1 MPFWMGWIVTTPQP
15 QRPEPGKVPAI
26 PFFDFTVFLRAAD
39 TFYVRREK
47 RRQMQSQYEIRAF
60 IIEGCSGLFFAIG
73 AFEPYRLADL
83 RQIPIQHHPL
93 APYLVNLTLDRLQFH
108 NSTIL
113 FLESLFSIQRAN
125 NFFGRSGPQVLSE
138 QHRQPC
144 RPGVQFAC
152 YAQMFRALPFVKSRL
167 LRLLQAYLVLIRG

>member
-1 MPFWMGWIVTTPQP
+1 MYLYLIAFGCLCTGDAVLDGVDSNNPTASTTGAGQSACNPL
-15 QRPEPGKVPAI
+15 
-26 PFFDFTVFLRAAD
+26 FDFTVFLRAAD

-125 NFFGRSGPQVLSE
+125 NFLAGLGLKFFPSSTGNLAAPVCNLLAMLKCFGL
-138 QHRQPC
+138 
-144 RPGVQFAC
+144 F
-152 YAQMFRALPFVKSRL
+152 L
-167 LRLLQAYLVLIRG
+167 L

>member
-39 TFYVRREK
+39 TFYARREK

-125 NFFGRSGPQVLSE
+125 NFLAGLGLKFFPSSTGNLAAPVCNLLAMLKCFGL
-138 QHRQPC
+138 
-144 RPGVQFAC
+144 F
-152 YAQMFRALPFVKSRL
+152 L
-167 LRLLQAYLVLIRG
+167 L